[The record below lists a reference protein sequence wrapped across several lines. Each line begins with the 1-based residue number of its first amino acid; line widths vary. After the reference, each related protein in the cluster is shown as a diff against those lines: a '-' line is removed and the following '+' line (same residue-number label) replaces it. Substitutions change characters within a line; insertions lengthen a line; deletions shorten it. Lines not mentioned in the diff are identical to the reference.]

1 MDVEQLNERLEVKGA
16 DRIRHSG
23 IAPDEAHGVRL
34 LPLFFLSFSLS
45 LTLAVFLLPP
55 TLS

>member
-34 LPLFFLSFSLS
+34 LPLFFLSLSLS
-45 LTLAVFLLPP
+45 DPRGASTPAA
-55 TLS
+55 LS